1 MTFSTSKL
9 CAGLTVLM
17 LSSSPLLA
25 SAAGN
30 AYQMGLPEDAPGA
43 ELIKAGQFQA
53 GIEQAQSPKQADTD
67 PFFRQLSLCVAYSRT
82 ADFTAAATACNDAVQ
97 RAGALQAVPRSAKR
111 EMRALALNNRAVM
124 NLLAGDKVAALQDL
138 MQAVRLDNA
147 ELMLANLQR
156 LTQSINGVEAPQLAL
171 QAAE

>member
-53 GIEQAQSPKQADTD
+53 GIAQAQSPQQADTD
-67 PFFRQLSLCVAYSRT
+67 PFFRQLSLNT
-82 ADFTAAATACNDAVQ
+82 EH
-97 RAGALQAVPRSAKR
+97 P
-111 EMRALALNNRAVM
+111 
-124 NLLAGDKVAALQDL
+124 
-138 MQAVRLDNA
+138 
-147 ELMLANLQR
+147 
-156 LTQSINGVEAPQLAL
+156 
-171 QAAE
+171 